1 MIGVEDFATLVSL
14 SLTSMTPLLFASVGE
29 ILTEK
34 AGVVNIGLEGIM
46 ILSALTSALVSLYT
60 SNPYLAVLAAA
71 FVGALIG
78 LIHGY
83 VSSYLHASQIVVGT
97 GINMIALG
105 LATMVLYSIWG
116 EYGGTPPVPRIGDYA
131 IQVGGATLFLKP
143 LTLAAIALAV
153 ISWYL
158 LERTNLGL
166 RIRACGENPHS
177 AEAMGINVYLM
188 RLIWTGVGGAYTGLA
203 GAFMVV
209 NWVGFFSREMTAGRG
224 FVSLANVA
232 FSNWHPL
239 VAIAGALIFGF
250 FDAFAI
256 YLSLKVQ
263 QLALPESL
271 IFLRTTG
278 QYLFK
283 IVPYVA
289 TLIVVVL
296 IMKRVKMPRALG
308 RPYIKE

>member
-1 MIGVEDFATLVSL
+1 MIGIEDLVTLLSL

-29 ILTEK
+29 ILAEK
-34 AGVVNIGLEGIM
+34 TGIVNIGLEGIM
-46 ILSALTSALVSLYT
+46 ILSALASALVSLYT

-71 FVGALIG
+71 LVGTAVG

-83 VSSYLHASQIVVGT
+83 ASSYLHASQIVVGT

-105 LATMVLYSIWG
+105 LATMALYSIWE
-116 EYGGTPPVPRIGDYA
+116 EYGGTPPVPRIGDLA
-131 IQVGGATLFLKP
+131 VQIGNTTLFVKP
-143 LTLAAIALAV
+143 LTLVAIILAIA
-153 ISWYL
+153 SWYL

-177 AEAMGINVYLM
+177 AEATGINVYLT
-188 RLIWTGVGGAYTGLA
+188 RLMWTGIGGAYTGLA

-239 VAIAGALIFGF
+239 MAVAGAFIFGF

-263 QLALPESL
+263 QLVLPEHL

-283 IVPYVA
+283 VVPYAA
-289 TLIVVVL
+289 TLIAVVL
-296 IMKRVKMPRALG
+296 IMKKVKMPRALG
-308 RPYIKE
+308 KPYVKE